1 VAIAHRTATCSIITV
16 MQKDDIFKASGII
29 IVDRQVLVERSVG
42 KEYFIHPGGRIEPGE
57 TAKQAVVRELKE
69 EFTIDVD
76 EADLEEFDHN
86 TAPAANSPEVLVH
99 MDVFLVKKWRGTIT
113 PDSEVEEIRWLTSDV
128 PKDIKVGSIME
139 HETIPK
145 LKAAGL
151 ID

>member
-1 VAIAHRTATCSIITV
+1 METSYIR
-16 MQKDDIFKASGII
+16 KASGII
-29 IVDRQVLVERSVG
+29 IVGRKVLVERSAG

-57 TAKQAVVRELKE
+57 TAKQAVIRELKE
-69 EFTIDVD
+69 EFTIDVA
-76 EADLEEFDHN
+76 EEDLEEFDQN

-99 MDVFLVKKWRGTIT
+99 MDVFLVKKWQGAIR
-113 PDSEVEEIRWLTSDV
+113 PDSEVEDIRWLTSEV

-145 LKAAGL
+145 LKAADL

>member
-1 VAIAHRTATCSIITV
+1 